1 MSDSLSSSGP
11 EDRLPPKNKKKGNKP
26 SEPPAKKGKIEQP
39 EESDEFKLDLGGRKF
54 VHVNEF
60 RGRKRVDIREYF
72 QANDG
77 QVRPTKK
84 GISLSYEQFQLLLD
98 SADKI
103 KDKLRDY

>member
-1 MSDSLSSSGP
+1 MSDSSSSSGP
-11 EDRLPPKNKKKGNKP
+11 EDRFPPQNKKKGNKS
-26 SEPPAKKGKIEQP
+26 SEPPTKKGKIEQP

-72 QANDG
+72 QASDG

-84 GISLSYEQFQLLLD
+84 GISLSHEQFQLLLD

-103 KDKLRDY
+103 KDKLREF